1 MQITVCV
8 AVTPSTDTKVKVGA
22 DGKSLDTADVKFE
35 LNPYDEIALE
45 EGLRMREKLGAGTVE
60 VVTVGDGSQKE
71 EIRKC
76 LARGADSA
84 TILKADITNADSA
97 AIATT
102 LAHHIKS
109 NESRVAF
116 FGKQSVDGDN
126 SQVPTLVSA
135 MLDWPIVAKV
145 SKLEFDGDTFR
156 AEREIEGAVE
166 IIEGS
171 LPAVFSAE
179 KGLNEPRY
187 PSLKGI
193 MAAKKKPLNEV
204 DAVLGEVRILTQS
217 LELPDARPEGRIVG
231 EGAEA
236 VQELVDLLKNEAKVI

>member
-8 AVTPSTDTKVKVGA
+8 AVTPSTDTKVSVGS
-22 DGKSLDTADVKFE
+22 DGRSLDLTDVKFE

-45 EGLRMREKLGAGTVE
+45 EGLRLKEKLGEGSVD

-71 EIRKC
+71 EVRKC
-76 LARGADSA
+76 LARGADTG
-84 TILKADITNADSA
+84 TILKADISEADSA
-97 AIATT
+97 AIAAT
-102 LAHHIKS
+102 LAQYIQ
-109 NESRVAF
+109 NQDSRVAF
-116 FGKQSVDGDN
+116 FGKQAVDGDN
-126 SQVPTLVSA
+126 SQVPTLVA
-135 MLDWPIVAKV
+135 ATLDWPIVAKV
-145 SKLEFDGDTFR
+145 SKLEFDGDSFR

-166 IIEGS
+166 VIEGS

-204 DAVLGEVRILTQS
+204 EATLGATRVIAES
-217 LELPDARPEGRIVG
+217 LELPPARPEGRIVG
-231 EGAEA
+231 EGTEA
-236 VQELVDLLKNEAKVI
+236 VSELVDLLKNEAKVI

>member
-8 AVTPSTDTKVKVGA
+8 AVTPSTDTKVKVSD
-22 DGKSLDTADVKFE
+22 DGKSLDVADVKFE

-45 EGLRMREKLGAGTVE
+45 EGLLLRDKIGDSSVE

-84 TILKADITNADSA
+84 TILKADISAADSA
-97 AIATT
+97 AIAST
-102 LAHHIKS
+102 LAQFIQG
-109 NESRVAF
+109 NESGVAF
-116 FGKQSVDGDN
+116 FGKQAVDGDN
-126 SQVPTLVSA
+126 SQVPTLVAA

-145 SKLEFDGDTFR
+145 SKLEFDGDAFK

-166 IIEGS
+166 VIEGT

-179 KGLNEPRY
+179 KGLNDPRY

-204 DAVLGEVRILTQS
+204 DGELGTTRVITHS
-217 LELPDARPEGRIVG
+217 LELPAPRPEGRMVG
-231 EGAEA
+231 EGVEA
-236 VQELVDLLKNEAKVI
+236 VAELIDLLKNEAKVI

>member
-8 AVTPSTDTKVKVGA
+8 AVTPSTDTKVKVGS
-22 DGKSLDTADVKFE
+22 DGKSLDLADVKFE

-45 EGLRMREKLGAGTVE
+45 EGLRIREKVGEGSVN

-76 LARGADSA
+76 LARGADTG
-84 TILKADITNADSA
+84 TILKADISAADSA

-102 LAHHIKS
+102 LANYLKG
-109 NESRVAF
+109 NESRIAF
-116 FGKQSVDGDN
+116 FGKQAVDGDN
-126 SQVPTLVSA
+126 SQVPTLVAA

-145 SKLEFDGDTFR
+145 SKLEFEGDSFR

-166 IIEGS
+166 IIEGT

-193 MAAKKKPLNEV
+193 MAAKKKPMTEV
-204 DAVLGEVRILTQS
+204 DAELGEVRVITES
-217 LELPDARPEGRIVG
+217 LELPAERPAGRIVG
-231 EGAEA
+231 EGVEA
-236 VQELVDLLKNEAKVI
+236 VAELIDLLKNEAKVI